1 MLILFLQTP
10 QTCLVKSMLKCFAL
24 NMVGGTIILSTP
36 TMAKSFSIK
45 SEVPRCEWK
54 NQQFLLDR
62 VGPRAAIR
70 IPKIYAVF
78 GEPHSLYLIME
89 FIQTDH
95 IASDIQRAR
104 AISDIVSIEVPL
116 DIGPGPFGGGRIH
129 MKIFWNDQISDVDYP
144 SIQDLE
150 GYLNRVCTPEP

>member
-1 MLILFLQTP
+1 MSDLVDFVDFISPNAPDLPSKEHVKMLGTKHGRRDNHFIHTHNGEKLFI
-10 QTCLVKSMLKCFAL
+10 KC
-24 NMVGGTIILSTP
+24 
-36 TMAKSFSIK
+36 
-45 SEVPRCEWK
+45 EVPRCEWK

-62 VGPRAAIR
+62 FGPRAAIR

-78 GEPHSLYLIME
+78 GEPDNLYLIME

-116 DIGPGPFGGGRIH
+116 DIGPGPIGGGRIY
-129 MKIFWNDQISDVDYP
+129 MRIFWNDQISDVDYP
-144 SIQDLE
+144 SIQDL
-150 GYLNRVCTPEP
+150 